1 MSITKL
7 IAELTKLE
15 DIAGDAPDIN
25 ILNYDDDQIV
35 AVNSALNDVYNGIS
49 QIKLS
54 IANMVLVPRERLEKI
69 AGFWDVTMRATDND
83 MARLMYDASCI
94 AKGMLSIAEESK

>member
-7 IAELTKLE
+7 IAELDSAADNLAVIGNHGV
-15 DIAGDAPDIN
+15 DVVNHQAICM
-25 ILNYDDDQIV
+25 QV
-35 AVNSALNDVYNGIS
+35 AKRLNDLEKSLEG
-49 QIKLS
+49 
-54 IANMVLVPRERLEKI
+54 MVLVPRERLEKI

-94 AKGMLSIAEESK
+94 AKGMLSIAEEAE

>member
-7 IAELTKLE
+7 IPCPTCGYPLDETEQKGLATLTE
-15 DIAGDAPDIN
+15 R
-25 ILNYDDDQIV
+25 
-35 AVNSALNDVYNGIS
+35 
-49 QIKLS
+49 
-54 IANMVLVPRERLEKI
+54 MVLVPRERLEKI

-94 AKGMLSIAEESK
+94 AKGMLSIAEKAE

>member
-7 IAELTKLE
+7 IAEIESHWPDVESQHDEKS
-15 DIAGDAPDIN
+15 ISHAMAIDA
-25 ILNYDDDQIV
+25 ILQ
-35 AVNSALNDVYNGIS
+35 AVKSHTEG
-49 QIKLS
+49 
-54 IANMVLVPRERLEKI
+54 MVLVPRERLEKI

-94 AKGMLSIAEESK
+94 AKGMLSIAEEAE